1 MFDGKE
7 DKPVSIIL
15 TTLSAEAYNGE
26 GGVYDALMGILM
38 NMDSFIEGGPGQY
51 RITNPANTKEN
62 FADRWNEKPEKARAF
77 FAWLSSARRDFASLQ
92 TTEGLDGIG
101 RNLEKSVGKTM
112 SNRAIKAYAE
122 SMREIR
128 ESGGLYATSAGLTT
142 SASLATKV
150 IPNHT
155 FYGV

>member
-1 MFDGKE
+1 M
-7 DKPVSIIL
+7 
-15 TTLSAEAYNGE
+15 YNGE

-51 RITNPANTKEN
+51 RYRHKPCEHKGE
-62 FADRWNEKPEKARAF
+62 FRRPWNEKPEKANAF
-77 FAWLSSARRDFASLQ
+77 FTWLSRARRDFASLK
-92 TTEGLDGIG
+92 TTEGLDEIG
-101 RNLEKSVGKTM
+101 RALEKSVGENM
-112 SNRAIKAYAE
+112 SNRAIKAY
-122 SMREIR
+122 SQSIREKR

-150 IPNHT
+150 VPNHT